1 MPSRPNSESEAGS
14 AVRDGGDAAGAAP
27 GLETATARRD
37 ERRLPAIGVGLR
49 IAQTKVRRT
58 VRKIPEQDVYLA
70 SLIVGMLGVLLV
82 LPLVFDAS
90 RSAGAALARGNA
102 TPIAIWWDVAALG
115 WLALAGYAALIGV
128 GDDGEP
134 DEPAILAI
142 RPAEDVVVGLT
153 LVAAGWG
160 ALFVLPLVAVA
171 YVGLSVGVGSPFPA
185 IGGGA
190 AAIVA
195 LLSSAAVGYPVGIA
209 IKGFI
214 RRSPWL
220 ERAKP
225 FLGGLLA
232 VAYFGIIFTGEA
244 GTVIDAVQPLV
255 LESPLS
261 WLGDLALATTPDADG
276 SVLQAIGAL
285 AICSLLFPIGM
296 LVGGV
301 AAQYAWYADQAIP
314 AGRDDA
320 EDDDPGVVAR
330 LALGTRIER
339 ALEAV
344 TPTRT
349 IAGVATVALR
359 RAYREPIQLLFA
371 AVPLVGAIPLFETLL
386 ATGSLPWWTPWV
398 VIAYGA
404 WVAGTTFPL
413 NVLGVQGSTL
423 PAALV
428 SRAKGRDVVA
438 GTALGAAIL
447 LAPITAALAVATGI
461 LAGRSTTALVVIAAG
476 AVAAVAAATVLA
488 TGIGTL
494 APRLDAIDIS
504 AERSAPL
511 PSKTAYALFSL
522 TLVVGVIGA
531 AVLAEEPARQILAV
545 LLGDVL
551 PFGLAVTAAQLHA
564 IAWVVVPLVVLAVP
578 ASFVVA
584 ARRVERYRLD

>member
-1 MPSRPNSESEAGS
+1 MSSQPNGESEGDS
-14 AVRDGGDAAGAAP
+14 SVRDGRGAAQAP
-27 GLETATARRD
+27 GGVIATRRRD
-37 ERRLPAIGVGLR
+37 QRRWPAIGVGLR
-49 IAQTKVRRT
+49 IAQTKARRT
-58 VRKIPEQDVYLA
+58 ARKVPEQDVYLA
-70 SLIVGMLGVLLV
+70 SLIVGMLGILLV

-90 RSAGAALARGNA
+90 RSAGAALADGDA
-102 TPIAIWWDVAALG
+102 GPIGIWWDVAALG
-115 WLALAGYAALIGV
+115 WLGLAGYAALIGI

-153 LVAAGWG
+153 IVAAGWG
-160 ALFVLPLVAVA
+160 ALFVLPPVAVA
-171 YVGLSVGVGSPFPA
+171 YVGLSVGVESPFPA
-185 IGGGA
+185 IGAVA
-190 AAIVA
+190 AVLGA
-195 LLSSAAVGYPVGIA
+195 LLSSAAVGYPAGIA

-220 ERAKP
+220 ERIKP
-225 FLGGLLA
+225 LLGGLLA

-244 GTVIDAVQPLV
+244 GTAIDVVRPLV

-261 WLGDLALATTPDADG
+261 WLGDLALASTPGADA
-276 SVLQAIGAL
+276 SALRAVGAL
-285 AICSLLFPIGM
+285 AICCLLFPLG
-296 LVGGV
+296 LLAGGV
-301 AAQYAWYADQAIP
+301 TAQYAWYADQSTS
-314 AGRDDA
+314 AG
-320 EDDDPGVVAR
+320 DDPEAEGAGAIAR
-330 LALGTRIER
+330 LALGDRIER
-339 ALEAV
+339 TFEAV

-423 PAALV
+423 PAVLV
-428 SRAKGRDVVA
+428 SRSRGRDVVA
-438 GTALGAAIL
+438 GTALGAALL
-447 LAPITAALAVATGI
+447 LAPVTAVLAVAAGI
-461 LAGRSTTALVVIAAG
+461 VADRSTIALAGIAAG
-476 AVAAVAAATVLA
+476 AVAAVVAATVLA

-522 TLVVGVIGA
+522 TLVVGVIGTA
-531 AVLAEEPARQILAV
+531 ALAEEPARAILAV

-551 PFGLAVTAAQLHA
+551 PFGLDVTAAQLHT
-564 IAWVVVPLVVLAVP
+564 IAWIAVPLVALAVP

-584 ARRVERYRLD
+584 ARRVEQYRLD